1 MMNSGSN
8 RPGIVIADLLFCLL
22 TSYSTLSA
30 HLYTEVLKVQTDTC
44 EGIDQA
50 TSLCLRVICYPD
62 SIVSKVNSN
71 IQANSRHFEE
81 E

>member
-8 RPGIVIADLLFCLL
+8 RLGIVIADLLFCLL

-30 HLYTEVLKVQTDTC
+30 HLYTEVLKVQIDTC
-44 EGIDQA
+44 EGIDRA
-50 TSLCLRVICYPD
+50 TSLICYPD